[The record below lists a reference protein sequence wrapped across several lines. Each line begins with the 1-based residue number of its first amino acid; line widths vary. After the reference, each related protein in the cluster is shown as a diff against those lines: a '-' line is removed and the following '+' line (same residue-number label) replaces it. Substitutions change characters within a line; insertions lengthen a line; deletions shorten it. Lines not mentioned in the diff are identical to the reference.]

1 MTPLKF
7 KLALFMSILFLGL
20 PSSGL
25 ADASGE
31 IVARLD
37 GKVFPRSA
45 LPSQSR
51 QEGGLSPSE
60 SVESDAVALVAW
72 VLEIRK
78 SEAMERLGLAITDEE
93 VSEAVQG
100 AIGNGTD
107 YLRRNNELL
116 RRLPRALRMVRG
128 APERADEIYA
138 EELQDFMPHALW
150 LKHVERN
157 YSDED
162 IAALENHAPM
172 DGGELEKV
180 AASVRSLLAER
191 KLRGA
196 VAGTGG
202 PLADREQRWQAWC
215 RKQVREADVTIEE
228 GMLRD
233 GYERIVER
241 LCPVSSEIGEKH
253 PHPIGANRALNIAFE
268 AVGNAVDAE
277 KNSGIVC
284 QEGDKYVVTFP
295 APPPSSMP
303 KESRLRGPD
312 YAARVVVD
320 ADSGD
325 VLEVKVA
332 P

>member
-7 KLALFMSILFLGL
+7 KLVLFVAILFLGL

-25 ADASGE
+25 ADASGD

-37 GKVFPRSA
+37 GKALPRSA

-51 QEGGLSPSE
+51 QAGGLSPSE

-78 SEAMERLGLAITDEE
+78 SEAMERLGLAVTGEE
-93 VSEAVQG
+93 VREAVQR

-116 RRLPRALRMVRG
+116 RRLPHALRMVRE

-138 EELQDFMPHALW
+138 EELQGFIPHALW
-150 LKHVERN
+150 SKHVERN

-172 DGGELEKV
+172 DGKELEKL
-180 AASVRSLLAER
+180 AASVRSLLEER

-196 VAGTGG
+196 VAGTEG
-202 PLADREQRWQAWC
+202 PLADREQRWQTWC
-215 RKQVREADVTIEE
+215 REQVLEADVTIED

-241 LCPVSSEIGEKH
+241 LCQVSAEIGGEH
-253 PHPIGANRALNIAFE
+253 PHSIGADQALEAAFE
-268 AVGNAVDAE
+268 AVGNAVDAG
-277 KNSGIVC
+277 KNSAAVC

-303 KESRLRGPD
+303 EESRLRGPD
-312 YAARVVVD
+312 HAARVVVD

-325 VLEVKVA
+325 VSEVKVA